1 MLKGLKSLFGS
12 KEKHVIVSPMAGKAI
27 PMSQVNDPTFSQEIL
42 GKGVAIIPSEGEVK
56 APVNGTVSMIFDTK
70 HAVSMTADNGAE
82 IIIHIGL
89 DTVELKGEHFTALAE
104 AGQKVT
110 AGTPLVRFDMEKI
123 KEAGYDVVTP
133 VIVCNTPQFPNMV
146 CKTGMDVKAGDVIA
160 RHEADSLG
168 AHIHASISGRI
179 EAVDAWITISAQ

>member
-146 CKTGMDVKAGDVIA
+146 RKTGMDVKAGDVI
-160 RHEADSLG
+160 
-168 AHIHASISGRI
+168 I
-179 EAVDAWITISAQ
+179 ELD